1 MTSPIVRDGWDAQH
15 IREAIDNRLVPGH
28 WVAEFPDPACPPVVF
43 DAREMLRYQAMAD
56 DGKCT
61 IRAATKADVEADN
74 ARFEA
79 RAKAECERW
88 GSE

>member
-15 IREAIDNRLVPGH
+15 IREAIDQPTVAGH
-28 WVAEFPDPACPPVVF
+28 WVAEFSDCQFVF
-43 DAREMLRYQAMAD
+43 TAPEMPRYRAEANA
-56 DGKCT
+56 GRCT

-79 RAKAECERW
+79 RAKADAAKW